1 MTPSGFPHS
10 DIPGSTRAYRSP
22 RLIAVNHVL
31 HRLCVPRHP
40 PYALTYL
47 THVLRNG
54 LESQS
59 YATMSKNSFKTIK
72 MTPLGEGMGL
82 LRVTST
88 RLKPVRKEVI
98 QPQVP
103 LRLPC
108 YDFTPIT
115 PHTFGTCLP

>member
-47 THVLRNG
+47 THLMLRNLLG
-54 LESQS
+54 SQS
-59 YATMSKNSFKTIK
+59 YAKMSKNSSKTIK
-72 MTPLGEGMGL
+72 MTLLGEVMM
-82 LRVTST
+82 
-88 RLKPVRKEVI
+88 
-98 QPQVP
+98 
-103 LRLPC
+103 
-108 YDFTPIT
+108 
-115 PHTFGTCLP
+115 